1 MRVLLFGATGMVG
14 QGVLRE
20 CLRASD
26 VDFIQTVGRMAS
38 GQRAPKLREVIQQ
51 DLFDLGGIESELNT
65 FDACL
70 FCLGV
75 SSAAMTEPQYSR
87 LTYNLTLGIA
97 QTLARLNPQMTFIYV
112 SGAGTDSTERGRIMW
127 SRVKGKTENALQRL
141 AFRAVYLFRPGIIQP
156 VHGARSKTASYRILY
171 TLASPLFPVLR
182 MLFPKHTLT
191 TERLGQAM
199 LNVLR
204 HGADKTVLEAADIN
218 AFSAVR

>member
-1 MRVLLFGATGMVG
+1 MVG

-75 SSAAMTEPQYSR
+75 SSAAMTKSQYSR

-171 TLASPLFPVLR
+171 FFKQKTAYE
-182 MLFPKHTLT
+182 MPK
-191 TERLGQAM
+191 
-199 LNVLR
+199 
-204 HGADKTVLEAADIN
+204 
-218 AFSAVR
+218 